1 MAQILGKKIP
11 LSLYI
16 HIPWCVHKC
25 PYCDFNSYTAPKKI
39 PGKDYHKALIQDL
52 KNDLSKIH
60 NRKLHSIFIGGG
72 TPSLLSPNIITKLIN
87 KITNLIPIKNNIE
100 ITLEANPGS
109 VTKKQLQTL
118 RIAGVNRLSI
128 GIQSFQNDK
137 LKTLGRIHDHKEA
150 IRAVKMA
157 QAAGFSNI
165 NIDLMYGIPK
175 QTVQDA
181 IYDIKFA
188 LSLKPTH
195 LSWYQ
200 LTIEPHSAFYKH
212 SIKLPNEELIWK
224 MQQQGQQIIHR
235 FGFKQYEISAFSKP
249 NSQCQHNLNYW
260 HFGDYLGIGA
270 GSHSK
275 ITDFNLNSITRIS
288 KHKNPK
294 IYLNKKP
301 NFVATKKTIKNDKLV
316 LEFMLNAL
324 RLTKAIPINLFTER
338 TNLDLNSIINPL
350 NEAQQNGFLKWNKKN
365 IIVTSLGKRFL
376 NELLRIF

>member
-1 MAQILGKKIP
+1 MTRTLGEKIP

-39 PGKDYHKALIQDL
+39 PEIDYYKALILDF

-87 KITNLIPIKNNIE
+87 KITNLIPTKDSIE
-100 ITLEANPGS
+100 ITLEANPGTI
-109 VTKKQLQTL
+109 TKKWLHIVRT
-118 RIAGVNRLSI
+118 AGVNRLSI
-128 GIQSFQNDK
+128 GVQSFQNDK
-137 LKTLGRIHDHKEA
+137 LKALERIHDHKEA

-175 QTVQDA
+175 QTVEDA
-181 IYDIKFA
+181 IYDIKSA

-200 LTIEPHSAFYKH
+200 LTIEPHSVFYKH
-212 SIKLPNEELIWK
+212 SIKLPNEDLIWK
-224 MQQQGQQIIHR
+224 IRRKGQQIIHC
-235 FGFKQYEISAFSKP
+235 FGFEQYEISAFSKP
-249 NSQCQHNLNYW
+249 NFQCQHNLNYW
-260 HFGDYLGIGA
+260 QFGDYLGIGA
-270 GSHSK
+270 GAHSK
-275 ITDFNLNSITRIS
+275 ITDLNFNFITRTC
-288 KHKNPK
+288 KYKNPK
-294 IYLNKKP
+294 IYLEKQP
-301 NFVATKKTIKNDKLV
+301 NFIARQYKINHDKLV
-316 LEFMLNAL
+316 LEFMINAL
-324 RLTKAIPINLFTER
+324 RLTEAMPLKLFVER
-338 TNLDLNSIINPL
+338 TNLNINSIKNPL
-350 NEAQQNGFLKWNKKN
+350 NEAQQRGFIKCNKKN